1 MSRVFLCNKIPLCYE
16 VTCTKEKGQFRDMRI
31 TILSENYTPFS
42 LNLKGEHGF
51 SVLIEKDDTQVLYDT
66 GRFGICV
73 DNAKT
78 LGCDLT
84 RTQKI
89 VLSHGHID
97 HTGGLERALIAI
109 GHPVDIVAHPRIFE
123 KKHITGQQYM
133 GSFGRKDVFIGIPF
147 ERQYLEKMHKARFD
161 LRDGIY
167 EVADRVWLTGE
178 VPITNDV
185 EKIPSSFLVGINDFF
200 VPDDFADDN
209 SLLLDTDKGFVVVFG
224 CAHRGIVNILTYV
237 KKMFKKNIR
246 AIIGGTHLHD
256 TSQVQLEFVKCYL
269 KELIQEDGVELF
281 APAHCTGIHTIMG
294 LSEEFKDITKPA
306 FCGSVFEF

>member
-1 MSRVFLCNKIPLCYE
+1 
-16 VTCTKEKGQFRDMRI
+16 MRI

-42 LNLKGEHGF
+42 LKLRGEHGF
-51 SVLIEKDDTQVLYDT
+51 SVLIEKDDMQLLYDT

-73 DNAKT
+73 DNAQT
-78 LGCDLT
+78 LGRDLT
-84 RTQKI
+84 RTQK
-89 VLSHGHID
+89 VLLSHGHID

-123 KKHITGQQYM
+123 KKHITGQQYV
-133 GSFGRKDVFIGIPF
+133 GPFGRKDVFIGIPF

-161 LRDGIY
+161 LRDGLY
-167 EVADRVWLTGE
+167 EVVDRVWLTGE
-178 VPITNDV
+178 IPVSNDV
-185 EKIPSSFLVGINDFF
+185 EKIPASFLVEMNDFF

-209 SLLLDTDKGFVVVFG
+209 SLLLDTEKGFVVVFG

-256 TSQVQLEFVKCYL
+256 TSQLQLEYVKSYL
-269 KELIQEDGVELF
+269 KELIHEDGVELF

-294 LSEEFKDITKPA
+294 LSEEFKEITKPA